1 MRLVVAALR
10 RQPRLARRALIG
22 SSQSFEPLR
31 RPDAGED
38 GPRLA
43 AAETA
48 ETGHLELERRRHD
61 LAERRL
67 EVPRRGPVHIAD
79 EAQGEVIVLGIDP
92 ARAGEPGTKH
102 GQALGDAFR
111 NLDGGKESGHWRS
124 GSLTQMQSVRDRGW
138 DSQDALARYPQ
149 ARHPAV

>member
-22 SSQSFEPLR
+22 SSQSVEPLR
-31 RPDAGED
+31 RPDAGKN

-48 ETGHLELERRRHD
+48 ETGHFELERRRHD

-79 EAQGEVIVLGIDP
+79 EAQGAVIVLRVDS
-92 ARAGEPGTKH
+92 ARAGETGAKN
-102 GQALGDAFR
+102 GQALGQALR

-124 GSLTQMQSVRDRGW
+124 CSLTQ
-138 DSQDALARYPQ
+138 DAK
-149 ARHPAV
+149 RHGHGLG